1 MGDNKGQKNYLAQF
15 NRAFDMKGDLANNWN
30 TLNQCEENYKVAMG
44 LLEKDD

>member
-15 NRAFDMKGDLANNWN
+15 NRALDMKGDLANNWN
-30 TLNQCEENYKVAMG
+30 TLNQCEENYMG